1 MEKNQIVILE
11 DRGLI
16 SVSGPDVK
24 NFLQN
29 IISNDIE
36 IVNDSNSIFTGI
48 FTPQGKYLY
57 EFFVI
62 SYKGGYLLECN
73 NELKK
78 EIIKHLFK
86 YKLRSKIEI
95 NDFSSNYV
103 VGIINLEK
111 FQEIQADA
119 GSSSA
124 TTLYRES
131 PCFLDPRL
139 NTLGARMISS
149 LENL

>member
-48 FTPQGKYLY
+48 FTPQGKYL
-57 EFFVI
+57 
-62 SYKGGYLLECN
+62 
-73 NELKK
+73 
-78 EIIKHLFK
+78 
-86 YKLRSKIEI
+86 
-95 NDFSSNYV
+95 
-103 VGIINLEK
+103 
-111 FQEIQADA
+111 
-119 GSSSA
+119 
-124 TTLYRES
+124 
-131 PCFLDPRL
+131 
-139 NTLGARMISS
+139 
-149 LENL
+149 